1 MSKTREQQVCKEM
14 VLMSMMAAIE
24 SLLIAYQAGGLIRLV
39 LSAGIGIFVFKMIA
53 KTTANKCDFRDFCMT
68 ILCGVAILLTSGQN
82 DYSFTIIILG
92 MSYAGVSGAL
102 AICQE

>member
-1 MSKTREQQVCKEM
+1 MSKTRKQQVCKEM
-14 VLMSMMAAIE
+14 VLISMMGTIE
-24 SLLIAYQAGGLIRLV
+24 SLLIAYQAGGLMRLV
-39 LSAGIGIFVFKMIA
+39 LSASMGIFVFKMIA

-68 ILCGVAILLTSGQN
+68 ILCEVAILLTTGQN
-82 DYSFTIIILG
+82 DYSFVIIILG